1 MDFLGTKA
9 RLLTAGL
16 AALTVDCASRPAVV
30 RTVPTPTREF
40 RIQQVNLPSGM
51 QLLVE
56 DSADEH
62 TVASV
67 LVFGAGAA
75 QEPPGKEGLAHLVEH
90 LAFRAHGPGQPPIR
104 QRLVDEGIG
113 YHNAG
118 TLTDATHYDQLARP
132 ELLPAMVR
140 IEAARLRDP
149 LAGVDEATFAVER
162 EVVLNE
168 LLWRYGSDRFPVAQD
183 ALFRQLYPPGD
194 PYAHGVAGTAE
205 SLARLTLED
214 ARAFVRTWYRPE
226 HVTWVIAGKVDRPA
240 LLKTLKEEIPP
251 ELSDV
256 PHASPGPAPVVP
268 PPDPPPRPPLQTL
281 SGPWEAR
288 QLVIAWTLPPAHGTL
303 QSVVSSLP
311 AIVASQVHVDEV
323 KHQTGTLREMD
334 DSSVLV
340 VLLEL
345 EPKASADEVLSRFLA
360 KLPGSWPNLWYQP
373 GTKAYWAFSL
383 LRTDLLEA
391 KVRATESLLSR
402 ARLRALEVHRTRSAL
417 TLSLQ
422 ADSIQAMQY
431 PELIRLGE
439 KYVTPERA
447 RAVLLE
453 PTVPVALDPESAGP
467 REVVHLPPPAPVRD
481 HSHDEIAALAASPE
495 FEVQG
500 FRASNGLDVL
510 VAPMGHHDVVSVV
523 LAVPEGRAT
532 TTHPGIAEVTA
543 LARYTST
550 LGRGIVIDRRWGQDS
565 GMVRL
570 QGAPSQLPELLERLA
585 SEVDVRIN
593 SLAEPASL
601 KFKGE
606 PPEFRFDRR
615 FWRALY
621 GPSRY
626 AVRATEADIRAT
638 SVGDVNDWL
647 HQTFDPAHAVLV
659 IAGDVQGDVRQEV
672 ELRLGDWR
680 ERQGRLPA
688 PFPAPPRPGKLR
700 LVRDVAPNRS
710 QVAVRFGCVMQG
722 PTLANE
728 IATELLGI
736 ELEQRWYGAF
746 RSTGGA
752 TYRVAVSVDHHREGA
767 NHGLLARMEVQG
779 SRLPEVADE
788 LQRAWHDLPELLADP
803 VALRR
808 VQWEFARRRSVS
820 FGTSLAVAL
829 ELADERLRGRP
840 ATVLDDVSRTMLALG
855 PAELSAVSRDCQ
867 QTSLVGLQGPQS
879 TIESPTLLPE
889 AERVVPDR

>member
-1 MDFLGTKA
+1 MEFLGTKA
-9 RLLTAGL
+9 RLIAAGL
-16 AALTVDCASRPAVV
+16 AGWMVGCASRPPVV
-30 RTVPTPTREF
+30 NAIAPPTREF
-40 RIQQVNLPSGM
+40 RVQQINLPSGM

-56 DSADEH
+56 DSADEL

-75 QEPPGKEGLAHLVEH
+75 QEPPGQEGLAHLVEH
-90 LAFRAHGPGQPPIR
+90 LAFRAHGPGQPSIR

-113 YHNAG
+113 YHNAA

-140 IEAARLRDP
+140 IEAARLTAP
-149 LAGVDEATFAVER
+149 LDGIDEGTFAVER

-168 LLWRYGSDRFPVAQD
+168 LLWRYGNDRFPVAQD
-183 ALFRQLYPPGD
+183 ALFRQLYPPGN

-205 SLARLTLED
+205 SLARLTLDD
-214 ARAFVRTWYRPE
+214 ARTFVRTWYRPE
-226 HVTWVIAGKVDRPA
+226 HVTWVIAGKVDRPV
-240 LLKTLKEEIPP
+240 LLKTLKEVIPP

-256 PHASPGPAPVVP
+256 PHSGREPAPVLP

-288 QLVIAWTLPPAHGTL
+288 QLVIAWTLPPAHGSL

-311 AIVASQVHVDEV
+311 AVVASQVHVDEV

-334 DSSVLV
+334 ASSVLIV
-340 VLLEL
+340 VLEL
-345 EPKASADEVLSRFLA
+345 EPKASANEVLSRFLA
-360 KLPGSWPNLWYQP
+360 KLPGSWPNDWYRP
-373 GTKAYWAFSL
+373 GTRAYWAFSL
-383 LRTDLLEA
+383 LRTELLEA

-422 ADSIQAMQY
+422 ADSVLAMQF
-431 PELIRLGE
+431 PELVRLGQQ
-439 KYVTPERA
+439 YVTPERA

-453 PTVPVALDPESAGP
+453 PTVPVALDPESASH
-467 REVVHLPPPAPVRD
+467 EVAHLELAAPARD
-481 HSHDEIAALAASPE
+481 HSHDEIAALATSPG

-510 VAPMGHHDVVSVV
+510 VAPMGHRDVVSVV
-523 LAVPEGRAT
+523 LAVPAGRAT
-532 TTHPGIAEVTA
+532 TPRPGIAEVTA
-543 LARYTST
+543 LAMYKST
-550 LGRGIVIDRRWGQDS
+550 LGRGIVIDRRWSQDS
-565 GMVRL
+565 GLVRL

-585 SEVDVRIN
+585 AEVNVRI
-593 SLAEPASL
+593 SALAEPASL
-601 KFKGE
+601 RFKDE
-606 PPEFRFDRR
+606 PSESRFDRR

-647 HQTFDPAHAVLV
+647 HRTFDPAHAVLV
-659 IAGDVQGDVRQEV
+659 VAGDVQGDVRREV

-680 ERQGRLPA
+680 DRQGHLPA
-688 PFPAPPRPGKLR
+688 PFPAPPHPGKLR
-700 LVRDVAPNRS
+700 LVTDVAPKRS

-722 PTLANE
+722 QTLADE
-728 IATELLGI
+728 IAAELLGI
-736 ELEQRWYGAF
+736 ELEQRWYGAL
-746 RSTGGA
+746 RSAAGA
-752 TYRVAVSVDHHREGA
+752 TYRVAVSVDHHRDGA
-767 NHGLLARMEVQG
+767 NRDLVARMEVQG
-779 SRLPEVADE
+779 SRLPQVAAE
-788 LQRAWHDLPELLADP
+788 LQRTWHDLPGLLADP
-803 VALRR
+803 LALRR

-820 FGTSLAVAL
+820 FATGLALAM
-829 ELADERLRGRP
+829 ELADERLRGRS
-840 ATVLDDVSRTMLALG
+840 ATVLDDASRTMLAIG
-855 PAELSAVSRDCQ
+855 TAELSAVSRDCQ
-867 QTSLVGLQGPQS
+867 QTSMVGLQGPQA

-889 AERVVPDR
+889 GERVDPGP